1 MAEFEYKM
9 RIRYTDIDEN
19 NELSDKGILSILSE
33 VARKTLS
40 ISRLWTK
47 RYRKNKH
54 NMDVII
60 LESKSI

>member
-47 RYRKNKH
+47 
-54 NMDVII
+54 
-60 LESKSI
+60 